1 MGGFFSSA
9 AEPNLIVPTKLEK
22 NFALGDGSEGSSLQ
36 DAFEFKSDKVS
47 TFLQVICLSLNLLS
61 LQIDNLYTWDKD
73 SKQFKLAFQEH
84 GVAYGETNASAQL
97 AEVDLNELSGSS
109 NFKTTFDPTPVE
121 AWGIN
126 FVGVV
131 QVKHDDGDERVI
143 YIPGTRSYDP
153 AGMSGDPHASERIGP
168 SCSRAQAAI
177 TLAQIMAALYGAKED
192 QVEEL
197 QEKLRPL
204 ITRYHGREA
213 LFDWMLL
220 QIQEAI
226 YQNK

>member
-1 MGGFFSSA
+1 M
-9 AEPNLIVPTKLEK
+9 
-22 NFALGDGSEGSSLQ
+22 
-36 DAFEFKSDKVS
+36 
-47 TFLQVICLSLNLLS
+47 
-61 LQIDNLYTWDKD
+61 
-73 SKQFKLAFQEH
+73 
-84 GVAYGETNASAQL
+84 
-97 AEVDLNELSGSS
+97 SGSS

-226 YQNK
+226 YQNKDVTPYPEFIKTQIEAGKIELKENREHTSKYLETYDEDKPCPPVQFYKKVAAKDNVEEIFSEDELETFQKVIATDQ